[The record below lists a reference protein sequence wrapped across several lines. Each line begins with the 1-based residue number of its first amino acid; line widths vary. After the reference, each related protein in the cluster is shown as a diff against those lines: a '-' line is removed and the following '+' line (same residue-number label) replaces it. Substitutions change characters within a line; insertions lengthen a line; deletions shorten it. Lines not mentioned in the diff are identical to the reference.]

1 MIIYTYNKGDE
12 MDNPLEYVWN
22 FELSEGEQMHA
33 DWMDEQAL
41 YSDLRR
47 GW

>member
-1 MIIYTYNKGDE
+1 

-22 FELSEGEQMHA
+22 FELSEGEQQHQ
-33 DWMDEQAL
+33 DWLDEQAL
-41 YSDLRR
+41 YSDLRK